1 VSRKGEMFFYLL
13 YGTSFLY
20 QRHVLTVI
28 GYALLP
34 HYGGITWSES
44 FRHVLDTLKERVK
57 WSGKSSH
64 CCHMVWKA
72 VHLGALSYFASQRQL
87 FLDCTLNLL
96 CKLPWTVSLVATTYL
111 QGFEWV
117 FGSGAEM

>member
-1 VSRKGEMFFYLL
+1 MCIFLFLLSPLLFPFPSPPLSPHLVSRKGEMFFYLL

-57 WSGKSSH
+57 
-64 CCHMVWKA
+64 
-72 VHLGALSYFASQRQL
+72 
-87 FLDCTLNLL
+87 
-96 CKLPWTVSLVATTYL
+96 
-111 QGFEWV
+111 
-117 FGSGAEM
+117 